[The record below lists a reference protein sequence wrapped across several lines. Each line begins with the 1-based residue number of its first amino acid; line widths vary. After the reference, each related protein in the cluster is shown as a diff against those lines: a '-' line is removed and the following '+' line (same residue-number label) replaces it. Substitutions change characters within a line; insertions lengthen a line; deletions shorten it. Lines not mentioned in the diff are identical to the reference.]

1 MTKIIMAVFMGVA
14 VTLSAGAQALT
25 FKSGEVLGPDGNM
38 YVGASPENLENI
50 IANAKDDE
58 KPAGVV
64 GNNIYVIVDDTVT
77 FVPTKEL
84 APLSND
90 DRLELIGDKVVEN
103 LSGVEGLTMESVQA
117 VKDLGDEADVDLA
130 KVIADGGL
138 DALDQATLDDLKQ
151 VANDTGIDL
160 ANIQA
165 ISDSLGGL
173 DSQQLADMN
182 AYLEESLEGELL
194 DDINSEITAISGIEG
209 GLDALMKFNSYE
221 DCVNGGG
228 GVVCDEVQARLDE
241 LEGDDQDPDRP
252 ADGVSEIS
260 EEG

>member
-1 MTKIIMAVFMGVA
+1 MTKIIMANFMGVT

-50 IANAKDDE
+50 VANAKDDD

-64 GNNIYVIVDDTVT
+64 GNNIFVIVDDTVT

-84 APLSND
+84 ASKTNE
-90 DRLELIGDKVVEN
+90 DRIEHIGNKVVEN
-103 LSGVEGLTMESVQA
+103 ISGIDGLTMESVEA
-117 VKDLGDEADVDLA
+117 VKELGEEADIDLA
-130 KVIADGGL
+130 KVISESGL
-138 DALDQATLDDLKQ
+138 EALDKATLDDLQK
-151 VANDTGIDL
+151 VANETGIDM

-165 ISDSLGGL
+165 ISESLGGM

-182 AYLEESLEGELL
+182 AFLEESLEGELL
-194 DDINSEITAISGIEG
+194 DDINAKIAAISDIEG
-209 GLDALMKFNSYE
+209 GMEALMNFNSYE

-228 GVVCDEVQARLDE
+228 GAVCDQVDARLDE
-241 LEGDDQDPDRP
+241 LEGDD
-252 ADGVSEIS
+252 G
-260 EEG
+260 

>member
-1 MTKIIMAVFMGVA
+1 MTKIFMAILGVT
-14 VTLSAGAQALT
+14 VSLSAGAQALT

-50 IANAKDDE
+50 IANAKDDD

-64 GNNIYVIVDDTVT
+64 GNNIFVLVEDTIT

-84 APLSND
+84 APLDND
-90 DRLELIGDKVVEN
+90 ERLELIGDKVVEN
-103 LSGVEGLTMESVQA
+103 ISGIEGLTMDSIEA
-117 VKDLGDEADVDLA
+117 VKELGEESDVDLA

-138 DALDQATLDDLKQ
+138 EALDKATLEDLQQ
-151 VANDTGIDL
+151 VANETGIDL

-173 DSQQLADMN
+173 DAQQLADMN

-194 DDINSEITAISGIEG
+194 DDINAEIAAISDIEG
-209 GLDALMKFNSYE
+209 GMEAMMSFNSYE
-221 DCVNGGG
+221 DCVSGGG
-228 GVVCDEVQARLDE
+228 GAVCDEINDRLNE
-241 LEGDDQDPDRP
+241 LEGDD
-252 ADGVSEIS
+252 DGE
-260 EEG
+260 